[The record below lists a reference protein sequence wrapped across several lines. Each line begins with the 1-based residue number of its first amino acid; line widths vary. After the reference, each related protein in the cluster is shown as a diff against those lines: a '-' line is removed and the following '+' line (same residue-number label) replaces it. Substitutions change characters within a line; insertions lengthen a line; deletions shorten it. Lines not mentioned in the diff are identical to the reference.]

1 MCCMIRFITHR
12 FPVINSLHFE
22 QVYSDPTISRHLLY
36 RGISISHELSSTAP
50 PSDYLRSRQM
60 SNSHFQQKLCK
71 ISRILVSK
79 FITLQ
84 KSCRKRDFA
93 QTGYTLPIKCLLSTS
108 NIHCFYFLQT
118 AICRLNVRDHVPLPG
133 HVISLYGNSDIR
145 NLGEPRDTEDTFGTS
160 A

>member
-1 MCCMIRFITHR
+1 MCFRDTSFKIF
-12 FPVINSLHFE
+12 FL
-22 QVYSDPTISRHLLY
+22 YSDPTISRHLLY
-36 RGISISHELSSTAP
+36 RGISISRELSSTAP

-84 KSCRKRDFA
+84 NSCRKRVFA
-93 QTGYTLPIKCLLSTS
+93 QTGYTLPIRCLLSTS

-118 AICRLNVRDHVPLPG
+118 AICHLNVRDHVPLLG
-133 HVISLYGNSDIR
+133 QVISLYGNSDIR
-145 NLGEPRDTEDTFGTS
+145 ILGEPRDTEDTFGTS

>member
-1 MCCMIRFITHR
+1 MFCPQYYFPPSRFAPN
-12 FPVINSLHFE
+12 FYL
-22 QVYSDPTISRHLLY
+22 YSDPTISRHLLY
-36 RGISISHELSSTAP
+36 RGICISREFSSTAP

-84 KSCRKRDFA
+84 KSCRKRVFA
-93 QTGYTLPIKCLLSTS
+93 QTGYTLPIKCPLSTS
-108 NIHCFYFLQT
+108 NIHCFCFLET
-118 AICRLNVRDHVPLPG
+118 AICRLDVRDHVPLLG

-145 NLGEPRDTEDTFGTS
+145 ILG
-160 A
+160 